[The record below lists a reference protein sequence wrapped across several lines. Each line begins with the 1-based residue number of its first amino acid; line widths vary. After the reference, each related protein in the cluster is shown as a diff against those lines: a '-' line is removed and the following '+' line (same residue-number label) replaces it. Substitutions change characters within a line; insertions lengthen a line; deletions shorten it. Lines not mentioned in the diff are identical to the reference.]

1 MNAIILSLKRLW
13 AWWKRVAE
21 IIGTFQARV
30 LLTVLYFILL
40 APLALPLRLFG
51 DPIRRRPTG
60 PTFWI
65 PRSARPA
72 SLEEAQ
78 RQH

>member
-1 MNAIILSLKRLW
+1 MIVTLRRLW
-13 AWWKRVAE
+13 HRWKRFAE
-21 IIGTFQARV
+21 VVGNFQARI
-30 LLTVLYFILL
+30 LLSLLYFILL
-40 APLALPLRLFG
+40 GPLALPLRLFG
-51 DPIRRRPTG
+51 DPIRRRPSG

-65 PRSARPA
+65 PRPARPA